1 MLPTLRQGD
10 GESGTTPHLMPE
22 VRRLQEALGR
32 EGFALF
38 VDGRFGART
47 EAAVRAFQRRRGLVE
62 DGVVGPRTW
71 AALAPRRVGRARHRF
86 EDVPGFETFHGD
98 LDWIHRWE
106 GHVGRPYW
114 PGGGSGVT
122 LDPGFDLGF
131 QDLDAL
137 RRHYGDH
144 LAASAIEELGRVLGR
159 RGTTA
164 REALASSEPLREV
177 RVSRTVAGRVMPFL
191 AVEYWRPICRRFV
204 GLPGEETP
212 SSVQTVLLSLAY
224 NRGAGNR
231 GLDPLAGPL
240 AAGDWLAVADAV
252 GAMQQDHPLPGI
264 RRRRREEADLIRAEM
279 TF

>member
-10 GESGTTPHLMPE
+10 GDSATTPHLRPE
-22 VRRLQEALGR
+22 VRRLQEALAG
-32 EGFALF
+32 EGFELF
-38 VDGRFGART
+38 VDGRFGERT
-47 EAAVRAFQRRRGLVE
+47 QEAVRAFQRRRGLVD

-71 AALAPRRVGRARHRF
+71 AALVPRRVEGMRRRF
-86 EDVPGFETFHGD
+86 ENVPGFETFHGD
-98 LDWIHRWE
+98 LERIHRWE
-106 GHVGRPYW
+106 GHAGQPYW
-114 PGGGSGVT
+114 PGGQSGVT

-131 QDLDAL
+131 QAVEAL

-144 LAASAIEELGRVLGR
+144 LAPPEIEELGRALGR
-159 RGTTA
+159 RGISA
-164 REALASSEPLREV
+164 RDALASSEPLR
-177 RVSRTVAGRVMPFL
+177 RIRLSRSVAGRVMPFL
-191 AVEYWRPICRRFV
+191 AVDYWRPICRRFDR
-204 GLPGEETP
+204 LPAGETP

-231 GLDPLAGPL
+231 GLDPLGEPL
-240 AAGDWLAVADAV
+240 AAGDWLAVAEAV